1 MALQERKAADFPPF
15 SYIALLRAEA
25 TTRNLA
31 LQFLERMHEHAMALA
46 RDGTQTQD
54 LSISD
59 PVPSAMEKR
68 AGRYRA
74 QLLVQA
80 SKRGPLHSFLRRWI
94 EVIENDS
101 MARRI
106 RWSLDVDPSDLY

>member
-1 MALQERKAADFPPF
+1 MALEERRITEYPPF

-25 TTRNLA
+25 VEQQEA
-31 LQFLERMHEHAMALA
+31 LKFLDAMSRQARSLIALNP
-46 RDGTQTQD
+46 QMQQVI
-54 LSISD
+54 LSE

-80 SKRGPLHSFLRRWI
+80 PTRKPLHVFLNSWRSSI
-94 EVIENDS
+94 ETTRQSRKV
-101 MARRI
+101 
-106 RWSLDVDPSDLY
+106 RWSLDIDPIDLY

>member
-1 MALQERKAADFPPF
+1 MALQERQLAEFPPY

-31 LQFLERMHEHAMALA
+31 LEFLERMHDQAAQLVRA
-46 RDGTQTQD
+46 NRDMQSVS
-54 LSISD
+54 LSD

-80 SKRGPLHSFLRRWI
+80 AKRRPLHSLLGRWREI
-94 EVIENDS
+94 IENEP
-101 MARRI
+101 MARRV
-106 RWSLDVDPSDLY
+106 RWSLDVDPADLY